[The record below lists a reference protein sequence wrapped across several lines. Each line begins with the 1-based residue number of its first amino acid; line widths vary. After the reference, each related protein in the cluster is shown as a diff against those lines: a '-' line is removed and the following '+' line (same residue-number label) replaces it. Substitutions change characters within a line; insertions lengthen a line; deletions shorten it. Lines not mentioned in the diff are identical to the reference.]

1 MKFIE
6 DDFIDT
12 SVLSAVLLV
21 NDAMIFHPIRTTSA
35 QVLNIVSSCVEIFH
49 SDVIQIE

>member
-6 DDFIDT
+6 HDFIDT
-12 SVLSAVLLV
+12 SVLSAVLLL
-21 NDAMIFHPIRTTSA
+21 NDAMIFHPIQTTSA
-35 QVLNIVSSCVEIFH
+35 QVLNIISSCVEIFH